1 MRAPWSLA
9 SSGWLPGLTLKPC
22 VHAVH
27 GQGDDAYT
35 IVAAVSI
42 APAVR
47 VFCGLLLY
55 ICRNIVH
62 RVCLSVHGRAHAV
75 RRQSAHFKETRAAID
90 ALVAADFVAAREY
103 ASVFEEHRK
112 VHDFVSSWSLEQYTA
127 KKKCAST
134 VSALDH
140 GASRAACYAESRH
153 MMSLLSITYL
163 AFTDAGHLK
172 QSDHARCVLTQD
184 HVACSQQCTD
194 F

>member
-1 MRAPWSLA
+1 M
-9 SSGWLPGLTLKPC
+9 
-22 VHAVH
+22 
-27 GQGDDAYT
+27 
-35 IVAAVSI
+35 
-42 APAVR
+42 
-47 VFCGLLLY
+47 
-55 ICRNIVH
+55 
-62 RVCLSVHGRAHAV
+62 